1 MIFPM
6 IMYFKINNRYNN
18 NSHNLNNSIKIIN
31 YSSRKI
37 NKTLNLIKFPLNK
50 KNKPTLLFKKNRI
63 RIMITRKQ
71 QKIKI
76 TFKVII
82 KFFVIKMNRMY
93 INPKILRNLYIRR
106 FFKTIRKVLNLTRFN
121 KEKIINRVLKI
132 LI

>member
-1 MIFPM
+1 M